1 MSLSPQEEQDLR
13 RRRPRTSRVYLGVSI
28 ALAAAAAFLLHGY
41 VEGAAA
47 TGVRPGPEVSIVVA
61 RTSIDRGQRLTAAQ
75 LRSIRVPAAYAPV
88 GALRDVAKAAG
99 RVALAGLA
107 PGEAVTETRL
117 ARVRAGPVASLVPQ
131 GLRAFAVPTT
141 LPRGSVAPG
150 DHVDVLA
157 TYGSG
162 QPHTERV
169 AEGLEILFVLS
180 ARQGSQT
187 GAGPDLGALG
197 SGAGPTMNLIVL
209 VSPDQEERL
218 AYARAVGILDV
229 AIAPAV

>member
-1 MSLSPQEEQDLR
+1 M
-13 RRRPRTSRVYLGVSI
+13 
-28 ALAAAAAFLLHGY
+28 
-41 VEGAAA
+41 
-47 TGVRPGPEVSIVVA
+47 
-61 RTSIDRGQRLTAAQ
+61 
-75 LRSIRVPAAYAPV
+75 

-141 LPRGSVAPG
+141 LPRGSVTPG

-157 TYGSG
+157 TFGSG